1 MKWVK
6 LLRYC
11 EITGDTPNAVH
22 ARRKK
27 GTWLDGVHCQVRN
40 NSLWI
45 NTEAVERWVEQGLK
59 SSREA
64 SA

>member
-6 LLRYC
+6 LPRYC
-11 EITGDTPNAVH
+11 ELTGDTPNAVH

-27 GTWLDGVHCQVRN
+27 GTWLDGVHCQVRSN
-40 NSLWI
+40 TLWI
-45 NTEAVERWVEQGLK
+45 NTEAVERWVEHGLK

>member
-1 MKWVK
+1 MKWIK

-11 EITGDTPNAVH
+11 ELTGDTPNAVH

-40 NSLWI
+40 NTYGQS
-45 NTEAVERWVEQGLK
+45 TPTT
-59 SSREA
+59 
-64 SA
+64 